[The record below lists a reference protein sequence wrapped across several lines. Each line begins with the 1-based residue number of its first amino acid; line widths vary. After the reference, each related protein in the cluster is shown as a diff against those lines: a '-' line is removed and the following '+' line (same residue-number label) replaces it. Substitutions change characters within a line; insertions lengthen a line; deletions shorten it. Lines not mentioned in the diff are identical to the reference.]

1 MEGIFA
7 NLAIGFIEVFKLQAV
22 TVAGVSMTLPFNII
36 MCLIGCLLGTLIGV
50 LPGIGPVA
58 TIAML
63 LPVTFNLSPIAALIM
78 LAGIYYGAQY
88 GGSTT
93 AILVNI
99 PGESSSVVTCLDGYQ
114 MARQGRAGPALATAA
129 IGSFFAGCVSTLVV
143 AMFAPPLAEVALK
156 FGPAEYFSLMVLGL
170 VAAVVLAHGSLIKA
184 IAMVILGLLLGLV
197 GTDVNSGVLRF
208 AFGISELADGI
219 GFVTVAMGMF
229 GICEIIANLEQK
241 EHREIF
247 TSSVGKLMPSKEDWK
262 RMWKPILRG
271 TALGSALGILPGGGA
286 LLASFGAYTL
296 EKKVSKYSH
305 QFGKGAIE
313 GVAAPESANN
323 AGAQTSFIP
332 LLTLGIPSNAVMALM
347 IGAMM
352 IQGIAPGPQVMTERP
367 QLFWGMIA
375 SMWVGNLMLVILNLP
390 LIGMWIKLLTVPYR
404 ILYPSI
410 LVFMCIGVYS
420 LSNNPFDCF
429 LMACFGVLGYVCIKL
444 ECEPAPLILGFIL
457 GPLMEENL
465 RRAMLLSRGDPFVF
479 VSPSKPIS
487 LGFLIASAALL
498 AIIAA
503 PALRKKREEVFV
515 EET

>member
-1 MEGIFA
+1 MEGIFG
-7 NLAIGFIEVFKLQAV
+7 NLALGFVEVFKLQAI
-22 TVAGVSMTLPFNII
+22 TLGGMTMTLPFNII
-36 MCLIGCLLGTLIGV
+36 MCLIGVMLGTLIGV

-63 LPVTFNLSPIAALIM
+63 LPVTFNLAPIAALIM

-93 AILVNI
+93 AILVNL

-129 IGSFFAGCVSTLVV
+129 IASFFAGCVSTLVV

-208 AFGISELADGI
+208 AFGISEIADGI

-241 EHREIF
+241 EHREVF
-247 TSSVGKLMPSKEDWK
+247 TSKVGSLMPSKEDFR
-262 RMWKPILRG
+262 RMIAPILRG
-271 TALGSALGILPGGGA
+271 TVLGSALGILPGGGA

-296 EKKVSKYSH
+296 EKKVSKNSH
-305 QFGKGAIE
+305 LFGKGAIE
-313 GVAAPESANN
+313 GVAAPEAANN

-367 QLFWGMIA
+367 QLFWGMIV
-375 SMWVGNLMLVILNLP
+375 SMWMGNLMLIVLNLP
-390 LIGMWIKLLTVPYR
+390 LIGMWVKLLTVPYR
-404 ILYPSI
+404 VLYPSI

-429 LMACFGVLGYVCIKL
+429 VMACFGVLGYVCIKL

-465 RRAMLLSRGDPFVF
+465 RRAMLLSRGDPLVF
-479 VSPSKPIS
+479 FQKPIS
-487 LGFLIASAALL
+487 AGFLIASIILL
-498 AIIAA
+498 VIIAL
-503 PALRKKREEVFV
+503 PAIRKKREEAFV
-515 EET
+515 EA